1 MCCCCCCRCNGSNAY
16 PYIKPDYLDYEDD
29 VFILF
34 EKRVVDF
41 EIERERIK
49 QKAIYDFEVLTG
61 IRDENGEIVKKKE
74 KKRGAKNKLLN
85 LDEDKN
91 IETGQLKE

>member
-1 MCCCCCCRCNGSNAY
+1 
-16 PYIKPDYLDYEDD
+16 
-29 VFILF
+29 
-34 EKRVVDF
+34 
-41 EIERERIK
+41 
-49 QKAIYDFEVLTG
+49 
-61 IRDENGEIVKKKE
+61 VKKKK